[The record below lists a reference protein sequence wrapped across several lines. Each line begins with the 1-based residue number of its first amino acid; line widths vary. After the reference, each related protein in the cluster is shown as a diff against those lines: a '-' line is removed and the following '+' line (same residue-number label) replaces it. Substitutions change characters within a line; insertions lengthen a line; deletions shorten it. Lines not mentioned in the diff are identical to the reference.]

1 MKIALF
7 GGAFDP
13 PHLGHLQVI
22 KNLLEKNI
30 ADEVWLVPTG
40 THDFQKQMQPA
51 SVRLKMLN
59 LLMAQLPSNLK
70 DKVKIESCELE
81 RRGVSHTIDTLNEV
95 SSRHLENDFSFVIGS
110 DNLKKFHLWDRYQ
123 EILQSYPVIVYPRK
137 NYPATPFY
145 QGMVLLNEVE
155 QVTVSSTMIKEK
167 LLNLQSVGDM
177 LPQEILDFIQE
188 ERLYLSR

>member
-22 KNLLEKNI
+22 INLFENKL

-51 SVRLKMLN
+51 SIRLKMLEM
-59 LLMAQLPSNLK
+59 LVDQLPLEYR
-70 DKVKIESCELE
+70 DKVRIEQCELE
-81 RRGVSHTIDTLNEV
+81 REGVSHTIDTLNQL
-95 SSRHLENDFSFVIGS
+95 SKQHSHDDLYFVIGS
-110 DNLKKFHLWDRYQ
+110 DNLEKFHLWERYL
-123 EILQSYPVIVYPRK
+123 EILERYPVIVYPRI
-137 NYPATPFY
+137 NYPFDSIY
-145 QGMVLLNEVE
+145 EGMIPLSGVKQILA
-155 QVTVSSTMIKEK
+155 SSTEIRKRLIE
-167 LLNLQSVGDM
+167 QESVEDM
-177 LPQEILDFIQE
+177 LPQEILDFIQK